1 MQIYITYKNLDINN
15 HRILNLNMKTIS
27 NKNKKEILLLNQL
40 FKGKNI
46 KININSNQIKK
57 KYNQSEKD
65 IQKIKTMIFKTDF
78 QELSLYN
85 PLSH

>member
-1 MQIYITYKNLDINN
+1 MQIYITYKNLDIIN